1 MYYYKA
7 DEWKSEIH
15 RPMTQLRHDVAKRF
29 WAIPDLMILDLMFYE
44 TKIFWVRK
52 EARLCYSLTSKK
64 DRTMVLKFY
73 KNVHT

>member
-29 WAIPDLMILDLMFYE
+29 WAISDLISPVLWD
-44 TKIFWVRK
+44 KIFLGPQRGAIMLQPYFQK
-52 EARLCYSLTSKK
+52 RPNYGLE
-64 DRTMVLKFY
+64 VL
-73 KNVHT
+73 